1 MNDSTIDFIN
11 AMYNQK
17 ISNLK
22 LQIRSELA
30 KYIASPTYDLFY
42 KYISDLYVEQVDL
55 INIER
60 RSCINILSEHLYTQD
75 FNIFMNIGKQMY
87 EIKHLNKKSYDHIVD
102 KAFAIDSPLSLYKFK
117 YASK

>member
-1 MNDSTIDFIN
+1 MNDPTIDFIN
-11 AMYNQK
+11 SMYNQK

-55 INIER
+55 INVER
-60 RSCINILSEHLYTQD
+60 RNCINVVSEHLYTQD
-75 FNIFMNIGKQMY
+75 FSSFMNIGNQMSQIKMYDKKKY
-87 EIKHLNKKSYDHIVD
+87 EFLVD
-102 KAFAIDSPLSLYKFK
+102 QAFCVDTPLSIFKFK
-117 YASK
+117 YA